1 MLVATLTPK
10 WGKNPGKKACF
21 ALSGYADG
29 ENEVHFGEKQEAIV
43 VPLPMY
49 VSGAAL
55 IAGHF

>member
-1 MLVATLTPK
+1 MLVATSTPK

-43 VPLPMY
+43 VPY